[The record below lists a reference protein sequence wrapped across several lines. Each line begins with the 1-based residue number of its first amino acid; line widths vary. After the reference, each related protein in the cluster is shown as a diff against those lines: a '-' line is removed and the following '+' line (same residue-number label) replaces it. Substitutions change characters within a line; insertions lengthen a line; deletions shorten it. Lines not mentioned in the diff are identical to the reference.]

1 MKCPECQTENE
12 EGRRFC
18 GQCGAKLGWKCP
30 TCGFV
35 NGPQDR
41 FCGGCGE
48 RLGEAPAMGK
58 IPHTP
63 EAMGKIPHTPEAMG
77 KIPHTPE
84 EMGKIPHTP
93 VVVPPKLEDMHTQL
107 QSYIPKS
114 LSDKIYAAGQEA
126 KGENRLVTTLFADIS
141 GFTPASEQI
150 SPEQVADLVN
160 NCFKVLVDIICRYEG
175 SINRFIGDCVLAFFG
190 APIAHEND
198 PERAIRAA
206 LEMCEEITKLNRD
219 ISVGIN
225 TGMMYVGT
233 IGTDLYMEYTAEGHA
248 VNLAKRLQETAEP
261 GQILVGDATHKFTRR
276 MFDFE
281 PLEPLILRG
290 IRQPVRAYSVLKV
303 AERPEKLRG
312 IEGLRARLVGRDR
325 EFEMLTDCAD
335 ALIDGRGQ
343 IVSIIGEAGIGKS
356 RLASE
361 LKGYIKDKDVR
372 WLEGRCISIGQSISY
387 WPFLDILRTYLDMPS
402 STL

>member
-1 MKCPECQTENE
+1 MKCSKCGFENQP
-12 EGRRFC
+12 GMQFC
-18 GQCGAKLGWKCP
+18 GKCGAKLAQVCP
-30 TCGFV
+30 HCGFENPPEHV
-35 NGPQDR
+35 
-41 FCGGCGE
+41 FCGKCGK
-48 RLGEAPAMGK
+48 RLEKAVV
-58 IPHTP
+58 
-63 EAMGKIPHTPEAMG
+63 E
-77 KIPHTPE
+77 
-84 EMGKIPHTP
+84 
-93 VVVPPKLEDMHTQL
+93 VVPPKLEDMHAQL
-107 QSYIPKS
+107 QNYIPKS
-114 LSDKIYAAGQEA
+114 LSDRIYAAGQEA
-126 KGENRLVTTLFADIS
+126 AGENRLVTTLFADIS